1 MNKSKVL
8 VIVGTVR
15 QGRTGIK
22 VANWYIN
29 EARKAN
35 LNMDLELY
43 DVASLN
49 LPLFNEAF
57 PPAMHQYTAI
67 QNTIAAKIAEADGFV
82 FITGEYNHTIP
93 GSLVNFLDYIGV
105 EWAHKCAA
113 YVGYGSLGGVRAIEH
128 LIQVMAEL
136 GVASVA
142 KGSVNVQVRTPWFAM
157 DESGVPKAEFV
168 SGDIAEQLKELLW
181 WTDALKAA
189 RGREKP

>member
-22 VANWYIN
+22 IANWYIE
-29 EARKAN
+29 EARKAG
-35 LNMDLELY
+35 LNVDY

-49 LPLFNEAF
+49 LPLFNEAV
-57 PPAMHQYTAI
+57 PPAMHQYSPI
-67 QNTIAAKIAEADGFV
+67 QNAIAGKIAAADGFV
-82 FITGEYNHTIP
+82 FVTGEYNHTIP
-93 GSLVNFLDYIGV
+93 GSLVNFLDYIGA
-105 EWAHKCAA
+105 EWAHKPAA

-142 KGSVNVQVRTPWFAM
+142 KGSINVQVRAPWFAM

-168 SGDIAEQLKELLW
+168 NGNITEQLKELLW
-181 WTDALKAA
+181 WTDALRAA
-189 RGREKP
+189 RGGI